1 MTDTHSQCP
10 VLIVLDRQ
18 VVLESLMLNRLQ
30 KIPVYRQQEWL
41 RGLLLDGFRL
51 ACHAL
56 RMTQRSSSSSIQKG
70 NDEQSVYE
78 REDEQVIRQPGNGD
92 FPSVDAISVEPVSI
106 AFNGIKTAD
115 DSKPFA
121 QLRKVMG

>member
-1 MTDTHSQCP
+1 MCVTGCRVPLRNLPGGIGSKQVGTMRKGVGIFVKWSIPVNGRTWVCCTHS
-10 VLIVLDRQ
+10 
-18 VVLESLMLNRLQ
+18 S
-30 KIPVYRQQEWL
+30 
-41 RGLLLDGFRL
+41 
-51 ACHAL
+51 

-70 NDEQSVYE
+70 NDEQPVYE
-78 REDEQVIRQPGNGD
+78 REDEQVIRQPGNDD

-115 DSKPFA
+115 ESKPFA